1 MESIVDSILNSSGRI
16 MEDYRSLLGDIAQQA
31 TVLRKVLLDEGQIV
45 KLPVHSANDI
55 ENFSLCSIDGASASE
70 KLQSGDLM
78 IAGSSLHDGAQSK
91 PVYDNDEDI
100 PSFSFAD
107 IRLHSSKNDKVLSA
121 MRAYTEIAVLGA
133 ANDHNM
139 VIIDGAYLGN
149 FSTVIFALQESKET
163 AQRLIEALGEP
174 SGKFFVDGVR
184 KLLNLTLKTKGS
196 QEIVALAKSD
206 SSSEIVKELLPAG
219 SELITSDKILAG
231 YLLMPGE
238 ILRPR
243 FINKTAVK
251 PDYVSEH
258 ASNPDYGWEGF
269 KWPVKAVLSP
279 IEYQRLEVLFAL
291 TEDIEKARKKD
302 NDSSIFSQ
310 LTYLIRENNLHY
322 SYFKPNNFDQGSHA
336 LRLEFTT
343 VRAANT
349 VDEHLV
355 RATQQAGYL
364 AGYID
369 SDVISPAIKEPYS
382 QYMVDQIVKKPV
394 SSSMKLLKSILA
406 NGLAEHGDPMHA
418 LSSYRS

>member
-1 MESIVDSILNSSGRI
+1 MESIVDSILNESGRI
-16 MEDYRSLLGDIAQQA
+16 MTDYRGLLSDIAQQA
-31 TVLRKVLLDEGQIV
+31 TGLRKILLDEGQIV
-45 KLPVHSANDI
+45 KLPIHSAEQI
-55 ENFSLCSIDGASASE
+55 EEFSLCSIDGASASE

-91 PVYDNDEDI
+91 IVYEDDEDV

-107 IRLHSSKNDKVLSA
+107 IRLHSSKNDEVLSA

-133 ANDHNM
+133 ANDHDM

-163 AQRLIEALGEP
+163 AQRLIEALGEE
-174 SGKFFVDGVR
+174 SGAFFISGVR
-184 KLLNLTLKTKGS
+184 KILNLTLKTSGS

-206 SSSEIVKELLPAG
+206 SSNEIVKELLPSG

-251 PDYVSEH
+251 PDYLSENVSSPE
-258 ASNPDYGWEGF
+258 YGWKGF
-269 KWPVKAVLSP
+269 KWPVKTVLGAV
-279 IEYQRLEVLFAL
+279 EYQRLEVLFAL
-291 TEDIEKARKKD
+291 ADDITQARKQD
-302 NDSSIFSQ
+302 NDNGMFSQ

-322 SYFKPNNFDQGSHA
+322 SYFKPNNFEQGSHA
-336 LRLEFTT
+336 LRLESTT
-343 VRAANT
+343 LRMQGTTA
-349 VDEHLV
+349 EHLA
-355 RATQQAGYL
+355 RATEQANNL
-364 AGYID
+364 AAYID
-369 SDVISPAIKEPYS
+369 ADVISPAIKEPYS

-406 NGLAEHGDPMHA
+406 NGLAEHGDPMNA